1 MATKTG
7 TTEYAILGM
16 LALGPGSG
24 YDLKKRIE
32 GSIAHFWNESY
43 GQIYPILRHLAGRGL
58 VARRVERQKGK
69 PDRQVYS
76 ITAEG
81 QERLGA
87 WLTEP
92 ARPESFR
99 SELLLKLF
107 FGRRRPVEDSIRHLE
122 RFRERQ
128 QALKRDYADVERTLR
143 RERRAHPDLP
153 YWLMTL
159 RFGQY
164 RAGALLRWS
173 EETLKT
179 LGHLRR
185 GPARRA
191 KAR

>member
-1 MATKTG
+1 MAAKGG
-7 TTEYAILGM
+7 TTEYAVLGM

-32 GSIAHFWNESY
+32 GSIAHFWSESY
-43 GQIYPILRHLAGRGL
+43 GQIYPILAHLASQGL
-58 VARRVERQKGK
+58 VERRLERQKGK

-87 WLTEP
+87 WLTAP
-92 ARPESFR
+92 ARDESFR

-107 FGRRRPVEDSIRHLE
+107 FGRRRPLEESIRHLE
-122 RFRERQ
+122 RFREKQ
-128 QALKRDYADVERTLR
+128 QALRRDYADVERRLR
-143 RERRAHPDLP
+143 HERRAHPDLP

-159 RFGQY
+159 RFGQH

-173 EETLKT
+173 DETLAA
-179 LGHLRR
+179 LGRLRR
-185 GPARRA
+185 RPARRA
-191 KAR
+191 KSR